1 MALASREYFNRVNR
15 PANLCEKEYNLA
27 MVKNASRRDFLAS
40 AASLALLRSARAAP
54 KQKLQGIFPIMQTPF
69 TDSGALDTET
79 LAREVQFLH
88 RVGAQGMTWP
98 QMASEWP
105 QLTFDERL
113 AGAEAIVRANQRVD
127 AATRPSVVIGVQAND
142 TETAVKYA
150 RHADKLAP
158 DAIIAIPLDQGRD
171 DAKQME
177 YYSAI
182 GEACSR
188 PLIVQTI
195 GQMSV
200 DLVLRM
206 AKKIPT
212 LRYAKDEAGVTL
224 TRLNEYAKRGQ
235 ILDGVF
241 TGKHGPTFLDDLARG
256 AVGNMPA
263 SGFADLY
270 VASWK
275 AWIAGKHDEAMDMFS
290 KTLLLIM
297 DAQAYGVPGQKY
309 ILQLRGV
316 FPNSNCR
323 RDLAATQVFDDQAKE
338 AIRRTVDYCKRWFKV

>member
-1 MALASREYFNRVNR
+1 MANNVLT
-15 PANLCEKEYNLA
+15 
-27 MVKNASRRDFLAS
+27 SRRDLLAGAAAAAGSAMFLRPMLGAGTRK
-40 AASLALLRSARAAP
+40 LA
-54 KQKLQGIFPIMQTPF
+54 GIFPIMQTPF
-69 TDSGALDTET
+69 TAAGALDTET
-79 LAREVQFLH
+79 LAREVQFLD
-88 RVGAQGMTWP
+88 RCGAQGMTWP

-105 QLTFDERL
+105 QLTFEERL
-113 AGAEAIVRANQRVD
+113 AGAETIVRARNALD
-127 AATRPSVVIGVQAND
+127 PAKRPAVVLGVQAND
-142 TETAVKYA
+142 IETAVKYA

-182 GEACSR
+182 GEASSR
-188 PLIVQTI
+188 PLIVQTV

-200 DLVLRM
+200 DLVIRM

-224 TRLNEYAKRGQ
+224 ARLTEYARHGQ

-263 SGFADLY
+263 AGFADLY
-270 VASWK
+270 VAAWK
-275 AWIAGKHDEAMDMFS
+275 TWNAGKHDEAMDAFS
-290 KTLLLIM
+290 KTLLLIVQ
-297 DAQAYGVPGQKY
+297 AQAYGVPGQKY
-309 ILQLRGV
+309 MLELRGV
-316 FPNSNCR
+316 FHNSNCR
-323 RDLAATQVFDDQAKE
+323 RDQTATTVFDDDAKA